1 MEVGRKKSSSGDASS
16 REDASV
22 LLEYEAVGNNVY
34 EKLSFK
40 VKLRVSSNNLN
51 KRTA

>member
-1 MEVGRKKSSSGDASS
+1 MGRKKPFSGDASS
-16 REDASV
+16 CEDASV
-22 LLEYEAVGNNVY
+22 LLEYEAAGNNVY

-40 VKLRVSSNNLN
+40 VKLRVSSDNLN